1 MDTNILAASFAG
13 GMIGGLTGAYI
24 ASRSYKKDVI
34 KRLDEK
40 SSPESD
46 ETKSSS
52 EENNKSSEEQKTEEN
67 KASTEEQKTEDNKK
81 SSKDSTEAKHVDA
94 EIVGV
99 DPTASINDDK
109 EEK

>member
-24 ASRSYKKDVI
+24 ASRSYKKEVI

-40 SSPESD
+40 SNPESD

-52 EENNKSSEEQKTEEN
+52 EENNKSSEEQKPEET
-67 KASTEEQKTEDNKK
+67 STEDNKK
-81 SSKDSTEAKHVDA
+81 SSKYSTEAKHVDA
-94 EIVGV
+94 EVVGV

>member
-24 ASRSYKKDVI
+24 ASRSYKKEVI

-52 EENNKSSEEQKTEEN
+52 EENNKSSEEQKPEET
-67 KASTEEQKTEDNKK
+67 STEDNKK
-81 SSKDSTEAKHVDA
+81 SSKDSTESKHVDA
-94 EIVGV
+94 EVVGV

>member
-24 ASRSYKKDVI
+24 ASRSYKKEVI

-52 EENNKSSEEQKTEEN
+52 EENNKSSEEQKSEET
-67 KASTEEQKTEDNKK
+67 STEDNKK

-94 EIVGV
+94 EVVGV

>member
-24 ASRSYKKDVI
+24 ASRSYKKEVI

-52 EENNKSSEEQKTEEN
+52 EENNKSSEEQKPEET
-67 KASTEEQKTEDNKK
+67 STEDNKK
-81 SSKDSTEAKHVDA
+81 SSKDSTEHVDA
-94 EIVGV
+94 EVVGV
-99 DPTASINDDK
+99 DPSASINDDK

>member
-24 ASRSYKKDVI
+24 ASRSYKKEVI

-52 EENNKSSEEQKTEEN
+52 EENNKSSEEQKPEEN

-81 SSKDSTEAKHVDA
+81 SSEDTTEHIDGEV
-94 EIVGV
+94 VGV

>member
-24 ASRSYKKDVI
+24 ASRSYKKEVI
-34 KRLDEK
+34 KGLDEK
-40 SSPESD
+40 SSHEND

-81 SSKDSTEAKHVDA
+81 SSEDTTEHVDA
-94 EIVGV
+94 EVVGV

-109 EEK
+109 EDK

>member
-24 ASRSYKKDVI
+24 ASRSYKKEII
-34 KRLDEK
+34 KGLDEK

-52 EENNKSSEEQKTEEN
+52 EENNKSSEEQKPEEN

-81 SSKDSTEAKHVDA
+81 SSEDATEHVDG
-94 EIVGV
+94 EVVGV

>member
-24 ASRSYKKDVI
+24 ASRSYKKEVI

-81 SSKDSTEAKHVDA
+81 SSEDTTEHIDA

>member
-24 ASRSYKKDVI
+24 ASRSYKKEVI

-46 ETKSSS
+46 ETKSYS
-52 EENNKSSEEQKTEEN
+52 EENNKSSEEQKPEET
-67 KASTEEQKTEDNKK
+67 STEDNKK

-94 EIVGV
+94 EVVGV

>member
-13 GMIGGLTGAYI
+13 GMIGGFAGAYI
-24 ASRSYKKDVI
+24 ASRSYKKEVM
-34 KRLDEK
+34 KELDEK
-40 SSPESD
+40 SSHESE

-52 EENNKSSEEQKTEEN
+52 EENNKSSEEQKPEET
-67 KASTEEQKTEDNKK
+67 STKDNKK
-81 SSKDSTEAKHVDA
+81 SSKDATEARHVDA
-94 EIVGV
+94 EVVGV

>member
-24 ASRSYKKDVI
+24 ASRSYKKEVI
-34 KRLDEK
+34 KRIDEK

-52 EENNKSSEEQKTEEN
+52 EENNKSSEEQKTE
-67 KASTEEQKTEDNKK
+67 DNKK
-81 SSKDSTEAKHVDA
+81 SSEDTTKHIDGEV
-94 EIVGV
+94 VGV

>member
-24 ASRSYKKDVI
+24 ASRSYKKEVI
-34 KRLDEK
+34 KRIDEK

-52 EENNKSSEEQKTEEN
+52 EENNKSSEEQKHEEN

-81 SSKDSTEAKHVDA
+81 SSEDTTKHIDGEV
-94 EIVGV
+94 VGV

>member
-24 ASRSYKKDVI
+24 ASRSYKKEVI

-52 EENNKSSEEQKTEEN
+52 EENNKSSEEQKTE
-67 KASTEEQKTEDNKK
+67 DNKK

-94 EIVGV
+94 EVVGV

>member
-13 GMIGGLTGAYI
+13 GMIGWLTGAYI
-24 ASRSYKKDVI
+24 ASRSYKKEVI

-52 EENNKSSEEQKTEEN
+52 EENNKSSEEQKHEET
-67 KASTEEQKTEDNKK
+67 STEDNKK

-94 EIVGV
+94 EVVGV

>member
-24 ASRSYKKDVI
+24 ASRSYKKEVI

-52 EENNKSSEEQKTEEN
+52 EENKV
-67 KASTEEQKTEDNKK
+67 STEEQKTENNKK
-81 SSKDSTEAKHVDA
+81 SSEDATEAKHVDA

-99 DPTASINDDK
+99 DPTVSINDDK

>member
-24 ASRSYKKDVI
+24 ASRSYKKEVI

-40 SSPESD
+40 SNPESD

-52 EENNKSSEEQKTEEN
+52 EENNKSSEEQKPEET
-67 KASTEEQKTEDNKK
+67 STVDNKK
-81 SSKDSTEAKHVDA
+81 SSKYSTEAKHVDA
-94 EIVGV
+94 EVVGV

>member
-24 ASRSYKKDVI
+24 ASRSYKKEVI

-52 EENNKSSEEQKTEEN
+52 EENNKSSEEQKHEET
-67 KASTEEQKTEDNKK
+67 STEDNKK

-94 EIVGV
+94 EVVGV

>member
-24 ASRSYKKDVI
+24 ASRSYKKEVI
-34 KRLDEK
+34 KGLDEK

-52 EENNKSSEEQKTEEN
+52 EE
-67 KASTEEQKTEDNKK
+67 QKTEDKL
-81 SSKDSTEAKHVDA
+81 SEDATEHVDG
-94 EIVGV
+94 EVVGV

-109 EEK
+109 EDK

>member
-24 ASRSYKKDVI
+24 ASRSYKKEII
-34 KRLDEK
+34 KGLDEK
-40 SSPESD
+40 SSLEND

-52 EENNKSSEEQKTEEN
+52 EENNKSSEEQKPEET
-67 KASTEEQKTEDNKK
+67 STEDNKK
-81 SSKDSTEAKHVDA
+81 SSEDTTEYVDA
-94 EIVGV
+94 EVVGV

>member
-1 MDTNILAASFAG
+1 MDTNILAASLAG

-24 ASRSYKKDVI
+24 ASRSYKKEVI

-67 KASTEEQKTEDNKK
+67 KK

>member
-24 ASRSYKKDVI
+24 ASRSYKKEVI

-52 EENNKSSEEQKTEEN
+52 EENNKPSEEQKPEET
-67 KASTEEQKTEDNKK
+67 STEDNKK
-81 SSKDSTEAKHVDA
+81 SSKDSTEDKHVDA
-94 EIVGV
+94 EVVGV

>member
-24 ASRSYKKDVI
+24 ASRSYKKEVI

-40 SSPESD
+40 SSPEND

-52 EENNKSSEEQKTEEN
+52 EENNKSSEEQKHEET
-67 KASTEEQKTEDNKK
+67 STEDNKK

-94 EIVGV
+94 EVVGV

>member
-24 ASRSYKKDVI
+24 ASRSYKKEVI

-40 SSPESD
+40 SSPESE

-52 EENNKSSEEQKTEEN
+52 EENNKSSEEQKPEET
-67 KASTEEQKTEDNKK
+67 STEDNKK
-81 SSKDSTEAKHVDA
+81 SSKDSSEAKHIDA
-94 EIVGV
+94 EVVGV

>member
-24 ASRSYKKDVI
+24 ASRRYKKEVI

-40 SSPESD
+40 SNPESD

-52 EENNKSSEEQKTEEN
+52 EENNKSSEEQKPEET
-67 KASTEEQKTEDNKK
+67 STEDNKK
-81 SSKDSTEAKHVDA
+81 SSKYSTEAKHVDA
-94 EIVGV
+94 EVVGV

>member
-1 MDTNILAASFAG
+1 MDTNIFMASFAG
-13 GMIGGLTGAYI
+13 GMVGGLTGAYI
-24 ASRSYKKDVI
+24 ASRSYKKEII
-34 KRLDEK
+34 KGLDEK

-52 EENNKSSEEQKTEEN
+52 EENNKSSEEQKPEEN

-99 DPTASINDDK
+99 DPTASING
-109 EEK
+109 

>member
-24 ASRSYKKDVI
+24 ASRSYKKEVI

-52 EENNKSSEEQKTEEN
+52 EENNKFSEEQKPEET
-67 KASTEEQKTEDNKK
+67 STEDNKK

-94 EIVGV
+94 EVVGV

>member
-24 ASRSYKKDVI
+24 ASRSYKKEVI
-34 KRLDEK
+34 KGLDEK

-52 EENNKSSEEQKTEEN
+52 EENNKSSEEQKPEET
-67 KASTEEQKTEDNKK
+67 STEDNKK

-94 EIVGV
+94 EVVGV

>member
-24 ASRSYKKDVI
+24 ASRSYKKEVI

-52 EENNKSSEEQKTEEN
+52 EENNKSSEEQKPEET
-67 KASTEEQKTEDNKK
+67 STEDNKK

-94 EIVGV
+94 EVVGV